1 MIDAGTIDRLRHL
14 LRRESRSLYQYLREV
29 PAWTTL
35 RESHILASLRDC
47 ATAELHVIER
57 LSRWLQKHISGALV
71 HGAFP
76 DFTPYNDTGL
86 NFLLPLVIR
95 EQKQAIR
102 ELESDAKALH
112 GEPADYVNELLA
124 LKRAHLAAIED
135 LHPGRSTIT
144 TAVV

>member
-1 MIDAGTIDRLRHL
+1 MIDAATNDRLRQL

-29 PAWTTL
+29 PAWTSFKDTNTLARL
-35 RESHILASLRDC
+35 REC
-47 ATAELHVIER
+47 ANAELEVVEK
-57 LSRWLQKHISGALV
+57 LSRWLQKYVSGALV

-95 EQKQAIR
+95 EQKQAVR
-102 ELESDAKALH
+102 ELETDAKALQ
-112 GEPADYVNELLA
+112 GEPAEYVNELLA
-124 LKRAHLAAIED
+124 LKRAHLATLED
-135 LHPGRSTIT
+135 LRPGRSTIT